1 MVDVARTQVS
11 AQTAAPRE
19 PLDTD
24 AIRRDFPILAQEING
39 RPLVYLDNAGTS
51 QKPRAVIQALVEY
64 YERDNSN
71 IHRANH
77 TLGARA
83 TEKYEE
89 ARTRTAAFINAP
101 DPREIIFTRN
111 TTESINLVAY
121 SWGMSN
127 IRKGD
132 EIVVTQMEHH
142 SNLVPWQ
149 RLCEMKDAHLKYVP
163 LTPTHK
169 FDVAAF
175 KALLSEKTKLVAVT
189 YMSNVL
195 GTISPVAEI
204 CRLAHEVG
212 AVVVVDGAQSA
223 PHLPVDVRALGCDF
237 FAFSAHKMLGP
248 TGVGVLWGKLDL
260 LDEMPPFL
268 TGGSMIGQVQ
278 WQRSTWAPVPLKFEA
293 GTPNVGDVIAFTAA
307 LDYLSALGMENVRA
321 HERELTEYALH
332 VLKEDHPDLIMY
344 GPTDLDVRG
353 GVISF
358 NMPEF
363 HPHPHD
369 VGQLLDD
376 SGVAVRAG
384 QHCCGPLHVQL
395 GAPAST
401 RASFYVYNTRADVE
415 ARSAGLKQVKNVFGG
430 SRSRTSRQRRAR

>member
-1 MVDVARTQVS
+1 MN
-11 AQTAAPRE
+11 
-19 PLDTD
+19 TD
-24 AIRRDFPILAQEING
+24 SIRADFPILAQEVNG

-51 QKPRAVIQALVEY
+51 QKPRQVIQALVDY
-64 YERDNSN
+64 YERDNAN

-83 TEKYEE
+83 TEKYE
-89 ARTRTAAFINAP
+89 ASRARTAAFIGAD
-101 DPREIIFTRN
+101 DPREIVFTRN

-121 SWGMSN
+121 AWGMQHV
-127 IRKGD
+127 RKGD
-132 EIVVTQMEHH
+132 EVIVTQMEHH

-149 RLCEMKDAHLKYVP
+149 RLCEAREAHLKYVP

-169 FDVAAF
+169 FDVAAY

-189 YMSNVL
+189 HMSNVL
-195 GTISPVAEI
+195 GTISPIAEI
-204 CRLAHEVG
+204 CRLAHETG
-212 AVVVVDGAQSA
+212 ALVVVDGAQSA
-223 PHLPVDVRALGCDF
+223 PHVPVDVRALGCDF

-248 TGVGVLWGKLDL
+248 TGVGVLWARLDIL
-260 LDEMPPFL
+260 EQMPPFL
-268 TGGSMIGQVQ
+268 SGGSMIGQVQ

-293 GTPNVGDVIAFTAA
+293 GTPNIGDVVAFSAA
-307 LDYLSALGMENVRA
+307 LDYLAAIGMQNVRA

-353 GVISF
+353 GVVSF

-384 QHCCGPLHVQL
+384 QHCCGPLHLQL

-415 ARSAGLKQVKNVFGG
+415 ALSAALKQVKTVFGG
-430 SRSRTSRQRRAR
+430 SRGSRRR